1 MLQTTSAGHV
11 LKKGMDYAR
20 RHRILEVVPK
30 RLFSV
35 CDRLGPD
42 LFLFM
47 KTLGVFLHD
56 QTLFGCSIFQNGAH
70 CPHPSIRDRRGR
82 EYGRNG
88 VGMRATDKRHGMWR
102 RDLEQLCLEPKVS
115 KF

>member
-1 MLQTTSAGHV
+1 MFQTTLIGHV
-11 LKKGMDYAR
+11 KDMDYAR
-20 RHRILEVVPK
+20 RHRILRVFPK
-30 RLFSV
+30 RFFSV

-70 CPHPSIRDRRGR
+70 CPHPINLLDFD
-82 EYGRNG
+82 G
-88 VGMRATDKRHGMWR
+88 VEGTCKTVKNNRFRAQI
-102 RDLEQLCLEPKVS
+102 L
-115 KF
+115 